1 MKIQIV
7 SVLFLLTFVAL
18 AADTNNPV
26 PPPSAAY
33 TPAQIQLGQYLVE
46 RVAMCADCHTPKTDS
61 GAYDRS
67 QWLLGDM
74 VDIKPVEKRP
84 FALVAPMIAGLPNFP
99 TDAQALKF
107 FETGTN
113 EVGKLALAPM
123 PQFRFNHEDAT
134 AVVAYLRSLKH

>member
-1 MKIQIV
+1 MKIKIGSALLV
-7 SVLFLLTFVAL
+7 LTFASL
-18 AADTNNPV
+18 AADTNNSVQPQS
-26 PPPSAAY
+26 PSY
-33 TPAQIQLGQYLVE
+33 TPAQIQRGQYLVE
-46 RVAMCADCHTPKTDS
+46 HVAMCADCHTPKTDA

-107 FETGTN
+107 FITGTN

-123 PQFRFNHEDAT
+123 PQFRFNQEDAT

>member
-1 MKIQIV
+1 MKIKIG
-7 SVLFLLTFVAL
+7 SALLVLTITSL

-26 PPPSAAY
+26 QPQSASY
-33 TPAQIQLGQYLVE
+33 TPAQIQRGQYLVE
-46 RVAMCADCHTPKTDS
+46 HVAMCADCHTPKTDA

-74 VDIKPVEKRP
+74 VDFKPLQPRP
-84 FALVAPMIAGLPNFP
+84 FAVVAPMIAGLPNFP

-113 EVGKLALAPM
+113 EVGKLALPPM
-123 PQFRFNHEDAT
+123 PQFRFNQEDAT

>member
-7 SVLFLLTFVAL
+7 SVLFLLAFVAL
-18 AADTNNPV
+18 AADTNNSV
-26 PPPSAAY
+26 PPPPAAY
-33 TPAQIQLGQYLVE
+33 TPAQIQRGQYLVE
-46 RVAMCADCHTPKTDS
+46 RVGMCADCHTPKTDA
-61 GAYDRS
+61 GAYDRA
-67 QWLLGDM
+67 QWLMGDV
-74 VDIKPVEKRP
+74 VDIKPAEPKP

-113 EVGKLALAPM
+113 ELGKLALAPM
-123 PQFRFNHEDAT
+123 PRFRLNDEDAT